1 MTHLT
6 PDTIL
11 QPTEWSI
18 ARPQRNGCLLYNSR
32 TDEMHLVP
40 STGALAVQLCDG
52 LRTIQEIEDELLIP
66 LGGDRRAIS
75 TALAGFFYMLLAR
88 GILEAVNA
96 Q

>member
-1 MTHLT
+1 MTNLA

-18 ARPQRNGCLLYNSR
+18 ARPQRDGYLLYNSR

-40 STGALAVQLCDG
+40 AAGALAVQLCDG
-52 LRTIQEIEDELLIP
+52 LRTIEEIETELLAP
-66 LGGDRRAIS
+66 LGGDRQAVG
-75 TALAGFFYMLLAR
+75 TALAGFFDMLLAR
-88 GILEAVNA
+88 GILEETDA